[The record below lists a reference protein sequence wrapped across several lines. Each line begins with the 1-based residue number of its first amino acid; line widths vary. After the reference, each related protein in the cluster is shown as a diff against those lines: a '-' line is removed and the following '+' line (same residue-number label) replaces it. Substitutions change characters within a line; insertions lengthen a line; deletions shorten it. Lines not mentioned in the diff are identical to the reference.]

1 MNPEVNEGNTPT
13 SSTIKSYDH
22 RAEKFVTSTQKSSKR
37 ETDMDFVDYINDILS
52 DDFDF
57 GEYENKVNTTEEYN
71 SNDGI
76 KKVIVS
82 REFICLT
89 YFTIDNSK
97 IIELDCC
104 YTDIT

>member
-22 RAEKFVTSTQKSSKR
+22 GAEKFVTITQKSSKR
-37 ETDMDFVDYINDILS
+37 ETDMDFVDDIDILS
-52 DDFDF
+52 DDFDL
-57 GEYENKVNTTEEYN
+57 GEYENDVNTTEEYN
-71 SNDGI
+71 STDGI

-82 REFICLT
+82 RELIFLT

-104 YTDIT
+104 YADIT